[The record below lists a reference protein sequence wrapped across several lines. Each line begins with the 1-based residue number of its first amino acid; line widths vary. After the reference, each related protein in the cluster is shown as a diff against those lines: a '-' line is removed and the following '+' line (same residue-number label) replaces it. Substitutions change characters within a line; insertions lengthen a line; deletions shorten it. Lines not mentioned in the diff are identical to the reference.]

1 MTKLVDGFGRHIEYL
16 RLSVT
21 DRCDLRCSYC
31 MPEDHRDFSEP
42 DHWLT
47 FDETEQV
54 VRVFAGMGLHHLRI
68 TGGEPLVRQNVT
80 SLIRRLSAIPGIDDL
95 SLSTNATRLGKM
107 ANELKQ
113 AGVTRVNVSLD
124 TLDEDRFRQI
134 TKGKLEKVLSGLQAA
149 KKIGLS
155 PVKIN
160 MVVMDGVNV
169 DEIDQMVSFCAS
181 NDFTLRMIETMPQ
194 GDTGR
199 ASSKAYVRLHQI
211 EKELV
216 KKHDMIPAVMNGGGP
231 ARYLKMRNSNVTVGF
246 ITPISQH
253 FCETCNRVRLSV
265 EGTLYLC
272 LGQDDKVELRP
283 LLRAGISDE
292 KLQDVLIDA
301 IARKPERHEF
311 NEQPGKIVRFMSM
324 TGG

>member
-1 MTKLVDGFGRHIEYL
+1 
-16 RLSVT
+16 
-21 DRCDLRCSYC
+21 
-31 MPEDHRDFSEP
+31 MPADHRDFSEP

-47 FDETEQV
+47 FDETEQI

-68 TGGEPLVRQNVT
+68 TGGEPLVRRNVT
-80 SLIRRLSAIPGIDDL
+80 DLIHRLNNIPGIDDL

-107 ANELKQ
+107 ANELKL
-113 AGVTRVNVSLD
+113 AGVSRINVSLD
-124 TLDEDRFRQI
+124 TLDADRFREI
-134 TKGKLEKVLSGLQAA
+134 TKGKLEKVLAGLQAA
-149 KKIGLS
+149 KETGLS
-155 PVKIN
+155 PIKIN
-160 MVVMDGVNV
+160 MVVMDEVNV
-169 DEIDQMVSFCAS
+169 NEIDDMVEFCAR

-199 ASSKAYVRLHQI
+199 ASSQSYIGLQQI
-211 EKELV
+211 EKNLV
-216 KKHDMIPAVMNGGGP
+216 KKYDMVPAVTRGGGP
-231 ARYLKMRNSNVTVGF
+231 ARYLKMRNSNTTVGF

-272 LGQDDKVELRP
+272 LGQNDKVELRP

-292 KLQDVLIDA
+292 GLQQVLIEA
-301 IARKPERHEF
+301 IANKPERHEF